1 MSHQNYF
8 QPLFNDIRNRSVE
21 ATLGTLA
28 IKSDPL
34 RNHVRHQLANE
45 LDTGNRIIGDPV
57 FEAVFPW
64 TAGDAT
70 FQELA
75 DNGTLRPTLVQALD
89 SSGRKVNFDD
99 KVLNLSEQALKSYY
113 KPYTHQL
120 RAWATLALPEK
131 KSIVVTSGT
140 GSGKTE
146 CFMVPILNDLV
157 GQLEQPSAPGQLVG
171 VQALFIYP
179 LNALINSQRERLLAW
194 TSPYQHKLRFCLYN
208 GNTDQRLNAVTING
222 RPKSEVHDRESLWQ
236 SPPPILITNPTM
248 LEYMLIRKQDR
259 PILEKSQ
266 GTLKYIVLDEAHTYI
281 GSQAAELSLLIRRAL
296 NGFGVA
302 AKDVRFIATSATIG
316 SDGQAQKSLR
326 KYLATLAGISE
337 DSIEVI
343 DGLRNVP
350 ALPPLAA
357 PNQFSLDELNARP
370 ETDRKAA
377 VYGNAMARRVRNFL
391 IQKRDDG
398 RQQPRQLTDL
408 ANQLFPHM
416 TSPEARQQ
424 EALGWLDMA
433 SQGDLK
439 ENDIHFLPLR
449 GHFFHKVLHGFWACA
464 DKNCQRKQ
472 GTPLID
478 SDWGFGY
485 VYTQQRLTCDC
496 GAPVFELVFC
506 NECNAGHLRARVE
519 TQNSDRLLVQAGQH
533 ETDDFQFDLETD
545 EDAGNEA
552 GEGNDGD
559 DQQKSSFTL
568 LSQQYHSAYTLSRLD
583 SAGVIDNPKAE
594 KTIAVYWNE
603 QDGFCAACEK
613 GKGRKDAFRPAYLG
627 MPFYT
632 SAIVPTLLEHIP
644 DGSDPMSKPMRGR
657 TLLTFTDSRQGTARI
672 AVKMQQDAER
682 VKARGL
688 VYSTIQKNSKATEI
702 EKITAQIQAL
712 QVIPDPVPAIAQ
724 LIQDGHEKLAQL
736 EQNTIGWADLVE
748 KLSQDP
754 DIQHIFNYNHEQVP
768 GVFKEVKTLVQVLLV
783 RDVGRRPHRGNSL
796 ETLGLTAVGYQGL
809 NTINDVPATWADR
822 QFSLADW
829 RNFLKICLDHH
840 VRDGGFISI
849 DLDWLNWLGSKFT
862 PKYLLAPNNPDGN
875 QGLNRQWVAYQES
888 RKTRQHRLVRLLA
901 HALQIDLTVSVIT
914 RKEIGA
920 LNSLMEQAWNALV
933 KAQILEGDSNG
944 RFQLRLNKMQF
955 GIISKAWQ
963 CPVTMRVLDTTLR
976 GFTPYLP
983 IDAQPGSHQCT
994 PIQMPEKPDIQ
1005 AQSYQ
1010 LILDEV
1016 RQWLLSDATVKEMRH
1031 KGVWTNLSDRIA
1043 EGGYFYRT
1051 AEHSAQQSA
1060 DKLQKYEGWFK
1071 AGKINVL
1078 SCSTTMEMGVDI
1090 GGLTIVCNNN
1100 VPPHPANYL
1109 QRAGRA
1115 GRRSESRSL
1124 SITLCKNN
1132 PLDQQVFR
1140 NPLWPFTATMKQP
1153 NITLTSERIVQRH
1166 LNAWLFGYFI
1176 NHKLSVA
1183 GNAITLK
1190 SDWFFN
1196 STNEKPSVCHQMK
1209 AWLTELTINGVDAV
1223 IQAALNSIRHDSILA
1238 TKDIRTLY
1246 QESVACLDKIDQ
1258 NWTRELQELEA
1269 ELQSA
1274 TGEDKTPYGKRI
1286 TFDISRHKEEYLLSE
1301 LITGGYLPGYGF
1313 PTNIATFN
1321 PFTIDSFSARQNRGA
1336 DGEKK
1341 QREDNRSR
1349 TKDKPSRDIAVAL
1362 NEYAPGAEI
1371 VLDGKVYTSKGI
1383 TLNWHNPNDGVR
1395 EEQLLQTAWRCHHC
1409 GASGVGKT
1417 GFNNRCTSCDKPIAS
1432 DNRLEFIEPT
1442 GFATGFYEKVTNNVS
1457 QQKYLPVQIPW
1468 INTKTAVQ
1476 PFPNAALGSY
1486 KSDQRGEIF
1495 YRNSGEWGQGF
1506 AVCLECGYADSMRE
1520 KNGLSTGLPTGFNA
1534 HKKLRGK
1541 KAGGRNED
1549 ALTCAPAASSV
1560 RHNLHLGHVHHT
1572 DVFELYLKDTNNQ
1585 FLRTDIPQN
1594 QGICWS
1600 LGVALRHGL
1609 AQSLGINVEEIG
1621 VQVKQVK
1628 NQQLDTQPVYA
1639 ICFYDT
1645 NGGGSGFT
1653 SQAPHF
1659 LQEMFTKARTLLE
1672 CPARCQNAC
1681 ESCLLQHDTQKVA
1694 SKLDRHKALNF
1705 LTDDFLNQLGLQ
1717 PEDRLL
1723 GTASQ
1728 HCIYDLRQALTY
1740 YRTQPGDILQLLVDG
1755 DAAKWDIGDSAI
1767 RKRVSEYLKKFARV
1781 EIWMDANKLNLLDPD
1796 SKRDLYSLLAIDKQ
1810 VQLHTW
1816 NRPVTLKTG
1825 SLVSFITNADIPKMA
1840 FATTKAEA
1848 LEFSEGWGNTES
1860 ELLVRSSAFTQT
1872 LTGTMMD
1879 KHILL
1884 PVPSADVAE
1893 VVISTGLNGTLADF
1907 GTKFWALIQQEA
1919 PGIVSNFSS
1928 QTVLSI
1934 AYSDRYL
1941 ATPLTVILFSQLLK
1955 SMPFAASG
1963 DCSINLHMLKTQP
1976 EKQPQNA
1983 RWVHSNWH
1991 PQEADD
1997 RRLFT
2002 EAMLWDLDQHCDVMV
2017 YDYAKEMSHAR
2028 NLKLT
2033 FSNGGQLIIRLDQGV
2048 GYWYNDTNPYPIF
2061 PFSSTVEDQL
2071 VWVEDNL
2078 TKLRVRNGLQEPTY
2092 VFVRKS

>member
-8 QPLFNDIRNRSVE
+8 KPLFNDIRNRSVE
-21 ATLGTLA
+21 ATLGTLG
-28 IKSDPL
+28 IKSEPL
-34 RNHVRHQLANE
+34 RNHIRHQLASE

-64 TAGDAT
+64 TAGDVT

-75 DNGTLRPTLVQALD
+75 DNGTLQPTLVRALD

-99 KVLNLSEQALKSYY
+99 KMLNLSEQALKSYY

-120 RAWATLALPEK
+120 RAWAALSQQLPR
-131 KSIVVTSGT
+131 SIVVTSGT

-157 GQLEQPSAPGQLVG
+157 SQLEQPAAPGQLIG

-194 TSPYQHKLRFCLYN
+194 TLPYAHKLRFCLYN

-316 SDGQAQKSLR
+316 SDEQAQRNLR

-337 DSIEVI
+337 DSIDVI
-343 DGLRNVP
+343 DGYRNVP
-350 ALPPLAA
+350 NLPAPAT
-357 PNQFSLDELNARP
+357 PNQFSLNELNAQS
-370 ETDRKAA
+370 EAARKAA
-377 VYGNAMARRVRNFL
+377 VYSNATARNVRNFL
-391 IQKRDDG
+391 IQKRDG
-398 RQQPRQLTDL
+398 RQQPKQLTDL
-408 ANQLFPHM
+408 ANQLFQHIA
-416 TSPEARQQ
+416 SPEARQQ
-424 EALGWLDMA
+424 EALGWLDLA

-449 GHFFHKVLHGFWACA
+449 GHFFHKVLHGFWACT

-472 GTPLID
+472 GTPLTD
-478 SDWGFGY
+478 AAWGFGY

-496 GAPVFELVFC
+496 GAPVYELVFC

-519 TQNSDRLLVQAGQH
+519 TQNGNRLLVQAGQH
-533 ETDDFQFDLETD
+533 ETDDFQFDLETN
-545 EDAGNEA
+545 EDAGNETDQ
-552 GEGNDGD
+552 GNDEEVL
-559 DQQKSSFTL
+559 QKSAFTL
-568 LSQQYHSAYTLSRLD
+568 LSQQYHPEYTPSKLD
-583 SAGVIDNPKAE
+583 MAGALDNPKAE
-594 KTIAVYWNE
+594 KTIAIHWNE
-603 QDGFCAACEK
+603 QDGFCAACGK
-613 GKGRKDAFRPAYLG
+613 GKGRQGVFRPAYLG

-644 DGSDPMSKPMRGR
+644 DGSEPMSKPMRGR

-688 VYSTIQKNSKATEI
+688 VYRTIQQNSKTAEI
-702 EKITAQIQAL
+702 EKITEQIQAL
-712 QVIPDPVPAIAQ
+712 QWVPNPPPAIEQ

-736 EQNTIGWADLVE
+736 NQNSIGWADLVE

-754 DIQHIFNYNHEQVP
+754 DIQHIFNYYHELVP
-768 GVFKEVKTLVQVLLV
+768 GVFREVKTLVQVLLM

-809 NTINDVPATWADR
+809 STVTDIPREWAEQ
-822 QFSLADW
+822 QFTLADW
-829 RNFLKICLDHH
+829 RDFLKICLDHH
-840 VRDGGFISI
+840 VRDGGYISI
-849 DLDWLNWLGSKFT
+849 DIDWLNWLGNKFT
-862 PKYLLAPNNPDGN
+862 PKYLIAPNNPDGN
-875 QGLNRQWVAYQES
+875 QGLNRKWVAYQKS
-888 RKTRQHRLVRLLA
+888 RKTRQHRLIRLLA
-901 HALQIDLTVSVIT
+901 HAFQIDLTVSVVT
-914 RKEIGA
+914 RHEIDI
-920 LNSLMEQAWNALV
+920 LDSLMEQAWNALV

-955 GIISKAWQ
+955 GIINKAWQ
-963 CPVTMRVLDTTLR
+963 CPVTLRVLDTTLR

-983 IDAQPGSHQCT
+983 IEAPLGTHECL
-994 PIQMPEKPDIQ
+994 PIQMPEKPTVQ

-1016 RQWLLSDATVKEMRH
+1016 RQWLLTDAAVGAMRD
-1031 KGVWTNLSDRIA
+1031 KGIWTNLSDRIA
-1043 EGGYFYRT
+1043 EGGYFYRA

-1124 SITLCKNN
+1124 SLTLCKNN

-1140 NPLWPFTATMKQP
+1140 NPLWPFTANMKQP

-1196 STNEKPSVCHQMK
+1196 STNEKPSVCQQMK
-1209 AWLTELTINGVDAV
+1209 AWLIELDINGIDTT
-1223 IQAALNSIRHDSILA
+1223 IQSALNSIRYDSILA
-1238 TKDIRTLY
+1238 SKDVKTLC
-1246 QESVACLDKIDQ
+1246 QDSVACLDKIDQ

-1269 ELQSA
+1269 ELQA
-1274 TGEDKTPYGKRI
+1274 AVGEDKTPYGKRI
-1286 TFDISRHKEEYLLSE
+1286 AFDIKRHKEEYLLSE

-1321 PFTIDSFSARQNRGA
+1321 PFTIDSFMPNRGA
-1336 DGEKK
+1336 EGEKK

-1349 TKDKPSRDIAVAL
+1349 IKDKPSRDIAVAL

-1395 EEQLLQTAWRCHHC
+1395 EEQLLQTAWRCHRC
-1409 GASGVGKT
+1409 GASGVAKT
-1417 GFNNRCTSCDKPIAS
+1417 GFNNRCTSCDKSIAP
-1432 DNRLEFIEPT
+1432 DNSLEFIEPT

-1457 QQKYLPVQIPW
+1457 QQKYLPAQVPW
-1468 INTKTAVQ
+1468 INTKTSVQ

-1495 YRNSGEWGQGF
+1495 YRNSGELGEGF

-1520 KNGLSTGLPTGFNA
+1520 NNGLPAGFND

-1541 KAGGRNED
+1541 KGGRNEGER
-1549 ALTCAPAASSV
+1549 TCAPMASSI

-1585 FLRTDIPQN
+1585 FLRTDTPQH
-1594 QGICWS
+1594 QEICWS
-1600 LGVALRHGL
+1600 VGVALRHGL

-1639 ICFYDT
+1639 ICLYDT

-1659 LQEMFTKARTLLE
+1659 LQEIFIKARTLLD
-1672 CPARCQNAC
+1672 CPARCRNAC
-1681 ESCLLQHDTQKVA
+1681 ESCLLQYDTQKVA
-1694 SKLDRHKALNF
+1694 SKLDRYKALTF
-1705 LTDDFLNQLGLQ
+1705 LNDDYLNQLGLQ
-1717 PEDRLL
+1717 PEDQLL
-1723 GTASQ
+1723 GASSQ

-1740 YRTQPGDILQLLVDG
+1740 YRAEPGDVLQLLVAGNVTD
-1755 DAAKWDIGDSAI
+1755 WNISDSAI
-1767 RKRVSEYLKKFARV
+1767 RNRVAEYLKKFGRV
-1781 EIWMDANKLNLLDPD
+1781 EIWMDAHNLNLLDAD
-1796 SKRDLYSLLAIDKQ
+1796 SKRDLYSLLAIDSRID
-1810 VQLHTW
+1810 LLTW
-1816 NRPVTLKTG
+1816 NQSITLKSG
-1825 SLVSFITNADIPKMA
+1825 LLASLVTNAGVTKMA
-1840 FATTKAEA
+1840 FATRKDEA
-1848 LEFSEGWGNTES
+1848 LEFSECWGDTEGA
-1860 ELLVRSSAFTQT
+1860 LLVRSSTFTQA
-1872 LTGTMMD
+1872 LNGTPIN
-1879 KHILL
+1879 KNTLL
-1884 PVPSADVAE
+1884 PAPSPNVAE
-1893 VVISTGLNGTLADF
+1893 VMITTALNGTLADF
-1907 GTKFWALIQQEA
+1907 GTKFWALVQEEV
-1919 PGIVSNFSS
+1919 PGILTSFSQ
-1928 QTVLSI
+1928 QTVCSLT
-1934 AYSDRYL
+1934 YSDRYF

-1955 SMPFAASG
+1955 SMPFVVGG
-1963 DCSINLHMLKTQP
+1963 DCSINLHVLKSEP
-1976 EKQPQNA
+1976 EKQQNA
-1983 RWVHSNWH
+1983 RRIYSNWH
-1991 PQEADD
+1991 PQEDDD
-1997 RRLFT
+1997 RESFMA
-2002 EAMLWDLDQHCDVMV
+2002 AMLWDIDHHCDVAMHNHR
-2017 YDYAKEMSHAR
+2017 KEMSHAR

-2033 FSNGGQLIIRLDQGV
+2033 FSNGSHLVFRLDQGV
-2048 GYWYNDTNPYPIF
+2048 GYWSNDTNPHPAF
-2061 PFSSTVEDQL
+2061 PFASSVVDQL
-2071 VWVEDNL
+2071 QWVENNL
-2078 TKLRVRNGLQEPTY
+2078 AKVRVRNGLQEPTY
-2092 VFVRKS
+2092 IFIKKS